1 MEGLSLS
8 KDEYFIVMKEQSGV
22 RDNAILKKSFAF
34 AIRSVRLNQFLT
46 ERKEFVLAKQ
56 VMRSGTAIGALVREA
71 QYGESRKDFIHKL
84 AIAIKEANETLY
96 WIDLLFH
103 TSWIDALGHQSMR
116 RDCIELLRML
126 TAIINTTKGN
136 VKLPSA

>member
-1 MEGLSLS
+1 MGGLSLS
-8 KDEYFIVMKEQSGV
+8 KDEYFIVMKEQSGG
-22 RDNAILKKSFAF
+22 RDNALLKKSFAF
-34 AIRSVRLNQFLT
+34 AIRSVKLSQFLT
-46 ERKEFVLAKQ
+46 EKKEFVLAKQ
-56 VMRSGTAIGALVREA
+56 VMRSGTAIGALIREA

-103 TSWIDALGHQSMR
+103 TSWIDVLGHQSMR
-116 RDCIELLRML
+116 QDCIELLRML
-126 TAIINTTKGN
+126 TAIINTTKRN